1 MLFCLLFFVLFIV
14 ILDKKCLDS
23 KRKGDDLDINS
34 AKSRKIERKCVD
46 LIVLGI
52 PWKSTEDVV
61 RRYFEQ
67 YGDVVLCEV
76 NEHNYNKRY
85 NTSNNHSNKRL
96 NNDNNDNDDNN
107 RD

>member
-1 MLFCLLFFVLFIV
+1 MLLLFFFKVLIFV
-14 ILDKKCLDS
+14 DA

-76 NEHNYNKRY
+76 RNRHEQKI
-85 NTSNNHSNKRL
+85 SNL
-96 NNDNNDNDDNN
+96 L
-107 RD
+107 